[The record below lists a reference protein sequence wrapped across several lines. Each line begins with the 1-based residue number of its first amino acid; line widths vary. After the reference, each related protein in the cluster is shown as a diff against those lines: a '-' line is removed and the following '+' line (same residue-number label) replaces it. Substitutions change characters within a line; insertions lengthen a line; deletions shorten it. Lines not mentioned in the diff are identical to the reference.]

1 MNLERDPDPGAP
13 LPGHY
18 ERQAPRITMTERR
31 SYPAGPT
38 SDLVIRVMTGGS
50 VKIRLFLIL
59 VIAAALRLAATIAIS
74 SPQQVPRSLAESD
87 APTYYVLADH
97 MIDGTGYRYAA
108 DQPPTAKRT
117 PGYPLFLAAI
127 FKLSGRSFSA
137 VRVAQCALDVMTTY
151 LVFALTVLLVGSRPA
166 GLLAALVY
174 AIYPPAIMSST
185 YIMTETLYTLLLVLA
200 ILATCYAFKLRSTLL
215 CAASG
220 VGLALS
226 TLTRPGAF
234 LLPFAFLAIGLVKKL
249 TAAATYERGV
259 GRVLGAR
266 YERGRGM
273 GGLVGL
279 VVLCVAFCAMMLPW
293 VLRNERALG
302 AFIPTSTLMGANLYK
317 GNDLATRG
325 AYFASTDSLLT
336 PDLRAK
342 LAGVGEV
349 ERDRMLGAEARHLI
363 FTHKHEALAL
373 TIEKLPRLWLNLGY
387 GRAPSKKSLA
397 IAVTHLALIVL
408 ALYGALW
415 VPPEARALG
424 SFPATTIIFSSLMYL
439 TVASEVRFVFPLI
452 PLLLPYSAWG
462 IASIG
467 RAVLVSKARV

>member
-1 MNLERDPDPGAP
+1 MNLERDPAPGTP
-13 LPGHY
+13 QPGRY
-18 ERQAPRITMTERR
+18 ERRVIRIEPEQHR
-31 SYPAGPT
+31 SHPAWPT
-38 SDLVIRVMTGGS
+38 GDMVIRVMTGGS
-50 VKIRLFLIL
+50 VRARLFLIL

-74 SPQQVPRSLAESD
+74 NPQQVPRSLAEGD

-97 MIDGTGYRYAA
+97 LIDGMGYRYAA

-127 FKLSGRSFSA
+127 FQVSGRSFSA
-137 VRVAQCALDVMTTY
+137 VRVAQCALDVVTTY
-151 LVFALTVLLVGSRPA
+151 LVFALTVLLMGSRSV
-166 GLLAALVY
+166 GLLAALAY

-185 YIMTETLYTLLLVLA
+185 YIMTETLYTFLLVLA
-200 ILATCYAFKLRSTLL
+200 IIATCYAFKLRSHAL

-234 LLPFAFLAIGLVKKL
+234 LLPFAFLAVGLVRKL
-249 TAAATYERGV
+249 TAVTTYERGV

-266 YERGRGM
+266 RERGRGM
-273 GGLVGL
+273 GALVGL
-279 VVLCVAFCAMMLPW
+279 VILCVAFAAMMLPW

-302 AFIPTSTLMGANLYK
+302 KFIPTSTLMGANLYK

-325 AYFASTDSLLT
+325 AYFWSTDSLLT

-342 LAGVGEV
+342 LAGAGEAD
-349 ERDRMLGAEARHLI
+349 RDRMLSAEARRLI
-363 FTHKHEALAL
+363 LAHRKDIFLL
-373 TIEKLPRLWLNLGY
+373 TLQKIPRLWLNLGY
-387 GRAPSKKSLA
+387 GRAPSRQSLA
-397 IAVTHLALIVL
+397 LAATHLILMAL

-415 VPPEARALG
+415 LPPEARAL
-424 SFPATTIIFSSLMYL
+424 SIFPVTTILFSSLMYL
-439 TVASEVRFVFPLI
+439 TVASEVRFVFPLV

-462 IASIG
+462 AASIG
-467 RAVLVSKARV
+467 RSVLASRAKP